1 MRKKLLAGVL
11 VGLILLNLSG
21 CGWFVDYF
29 KLEGLFPTTTAPTTE
44 TTTEPTTEP
53 TTVPTTVPT
62 TAPTTAAPVTAPS
75 ESESDTETLP
85 SDPAGTTDETEPS
98 DASVPATDPE
108 EPRVVGVS
116 ANGYQIVEDHGITY
130 VNGVMIVNKSYS
142 VPEDYAPGDL
152 TPECKAAFKELV
164 AAAAADGIQIFLL
177 SGYRSYDLQTSLY
190 NRYVSRDGQA
200 AADTY
205 SARPGHSEHQTGLA
219 LDVNSI
225 SYAFADTAEGQWLAA
240 NAHTYGF
247 IIRYAKDKQDI
258 TGYAYEPWHIRYLGK
273 GMAAAVY
280 ESGLTLEEYFGIT
293 SVYS

>member
-11 VGLILLNLSG
+11 VGLLLLNLSG

-29 KLEGLFPTTTAPTTE
+29 KLEGLFPTTTAPATE
-44 TTTEPTTEP
+44 TTTEPTTESA
-53 TTVPTTVPT
+53 TVPT
-62 TAPTTAAPVTAPS
+62 TAAPTTTAPTATAPT
-75 ESESDTETLP
+75 ESGTETLP
-85 SDPAGTTDETEPS
+85 SDPAGTTDAAEPS
-98 DASVPATDPE
+98 DLPVPATDPE

-116 ANGYQIVEDHGITY
+116 ANGYQIVEDRGITY

-152 TPECKAAFKELV
+152 TPECKAAFDELV

-177 SGYRSYDLQTSLY
+177 SGYRSYELQTSLY
-190 NRYVSRDGQA
+190 NRYVARDGQA

-225 SYAFADTAEGQWLAA
+225 SYAFADTAEGKWLAE
-240 NAHTYGF
+240 NAHLYGF
-247 IIRYAKDKQDI
+247 IIRYGKEKQDI

-280 ESGLTLEEYFGIT
+280 ESGLCLEEYFGIT